1 MHIKIVIFLFLS
13 SLYIYPSYAEDLTLK
28 FKEANDLILL
38 DNYSGA
44 KKLLEKL
51 LSKNPKNKYILN
63 NLAYIEAKTGNI
75 NNAVIILRNAI
86 GNDEEVEI
94 IYKNLTNLYAFQAN
108 ILYEEALS
116 MKESGSREINLT
128 LVKNIVVTSNEIPVL
143 KNILKPAV
151 TDNLSKIN
159 PNDAIKF
166 LNEWASF
173 WQNKSFQEY
182 FNCYADSFYP
192 KKFNSKDSWVADR
205 RNKIENK
212 KNISIKISNI
222 KIISFG
228 ENNFL
233 AQFTQ
238 SYDSDSFSDVV
249 NKHTTVIFE
258 NNSFKITGEYIL
270 K

>member
-1 MHIKIVIFLFLS
+1 MHIKIVIFFFLS
-13 SLYIYPSYAEDLTLK
+13 NLFIYSAYADDVSLK
-28 FKEANDLILL
+28 FKEANALISLN
-38 DNYSGA
+38 NYSEA
-44 KKLLEKL
+44 KKVLEKL
-51 LSKNPKNKYILN
+51 LTKKPNNKHILN

-75 NNAVIILRNAI
+75 NNAVAILRNAI

-116 MKESGSREINLT
+116 IKESGSREVNLS
-128 LVKNIVVTSNEIPVL
+128 LIENIVITSNVTPVF
-143 KNILKPAV
+143 KGTLKPTAKERI
-151 TDNLSKIN
+151 SEIS

-166 LNEWASF
+166 LNEWALF
-173 WQNKSFQEY
+173 WENKSFKEY

-192 KKFNSKDSWVADR
+192 KKFASKDSWVVDR
-205 RNKIENK
+205 RSKIKNK
-212 KNISIKISNI
+212 KNIKVKISNI

-228 ENNFL
+228 ENSFL

-238 SYDSDSFSDVV
+238 SYSSDSFSDVV
-249 NKHTTVIFE
+249 DKHITVVLDK
-258 NNSFKITGEYIL
+258 NSFKITGEYIL

>member
-128 LVKNIVVTSNEIPVL
+128 LIKNIIVTSNEIPVL

-166 LNEWASF
+166 LNEWASY

-182 FNCYADSFYP
+182 FNC
-192 KKFNSKDSWVADR
+192 
-205 RNKIENK
+205 
-212 KNISIKISNI
+212 
-222 KIISFG
+222 
-228 ENNFL
+228 
-233 AQFTQ
+233 
-238 SYDSDSFSDVV
+238 
-249 NKHTTVIFE
+249 
-258 NNSFKITGEYIL
+258 
-270 K
+270 

>member
-13 SLYIYPSYAEDLTLK
+13 SLYIYPSYAEDLSLR
-28 FKEANDLILL
+28 FKEANNLILL
-38 DNYSGA
+38 NDYSGA
-44 KKLLEKL
+44 KKILEKL
-51 LSKNPKNKYILN
+51 LSKNQKNKHILN

-75 NNAVIILRNAI
+75 DEAVVILRNAI

-94 IYKNLTNLYAFQAN
+94 LYKNLTNLYAFQAN

-116 MKESGSREINLT
+116 MEESGSREINLS
-128 LVKNIVVTSNEIPVL
+128 LIENIIITNNVIPVF
-143 KNILKPAV
+143 KDILKPVVKDRVSA
-151 TDNLSKIN
+151 IN

-192 KKFNSKDSWVADR
+192 KKFNSKDSWVTDR
-205 RNKIENK
+205 RSKIKNK
-212 KNISIKISNI
+212 KNIGIKISNI
-222 KIISFG
+222 KVISFG
-228 ENNFL
+228 ENNSL
-233 AQFTQ
+233 LQFTQ
-238 SYDSDSFSDVV
+238 SYNSDSFSDVV
-249 NKHTTVIFE
+249 DKHITVVLE
-258 NNSFKITGEYIL
+258 ENSFKITGEYIL

>member
-1 MHIKIVIFLFLS
+1 M
-13 SLYIYPSYAEDLTLK
+13 
-28 FKEANDLILL
+28 
-38 DNYSGA
+38 
-44 KKLLEKL
+44 
-51 LSKNPKNKYILN
+51 
-63 NLAYIEAKTGNI
+63 
-75 NNAVIILRNAI
+75 
-86 GNDEEVEI
+86 
-94 IYKNLTNLYAFQAN
+94 
-108 ILYEEALS
+108 
-116 MKESGSREINLT
+116 
-128 LVKNIVVTSNEIPVL
+128 
-143 KNILKPAV
+143 
-151 TDNLSKIN
+151 SKIN

>member
-28 FKEANDLILL
+28 FREANDLILL
-38 DNYSGA
+38 DNYSEA
-44 KKLLEKL
+44 KKVLEKL

-94 IYKNLTNLYAFQAN
+94 VYKNLTNLYAFQAN

-128 LVKNIVVTSNEIPVL
+128 LIENIVITNNEIPAL
-143 KNILKPAV
+143 KSILKPAV
-151 TDNLSKIN
+151 RDLVPEIN
-159 PNDAIKF
+159 PKDAIKF

-182 FNCYADSFYP
+182 FDCYADSFYT
-192 KKFNSKDSWVADR
+192 KNFNSKDSWVADR
-205 RNKIENK
+205 RSKIENK
-212 KNISIKISNI
+212 KNIKIKISNV
-222 KIISFG
+222 KIVSFG

-238 SYDSDSFSDVV
+238 SYNSDSFSDVV
-249 NKHTTVIFE
+249 DKHITVALEE
-258 NNSFKITGEYIL
+258 NGFKITGEYIL

>member
-128 LVKNIVVTSNEIPVL
+128 LIKNIVVTSNEIPVL

-212 KNISIKISNI
+212 KNISIKMMT
-222 KIISFG
+222 F
-228 ENNFL
+228 
-233 AQFTQ
+233 
-238 SYDSDSFSDVV
+238 
-249 NKHTTVIFE
+249 HW
-258 NNSFKITGEYIL
+258 
-270 K
+270 

>member
-159 PNDAIKF
+159 PNNAIKF

-192 KKFNSKDSWVADR
+192 KKFNSKDSWITDR
-205 RNKIENK
+205 RSKIKNK
-212 KNISIKISNI
+212 KNIGIKISNI
-222 KIISFG
+222 KVISFG
-228 ENNFL
+228 ENNSL
-233 AQFTQ
+233 LQFTQ
-238 SYDSDSFSDVV
+238 SYNSDSFSDVV
-249 NKHTTVIFE
+249 DKHITVVLE
-258 NNSFKITGEYIL
+258 ENSFKITGEYIL

>member
-1 MHIKIVIFLFLS
+1 MHIKIVIFFFLS
-13 SLYIYPSYAEDLTLK
+13 SLFIYPSYADDVSLK
-28 FKEANDLILL
+28 FEEANALISLN
-38 DNYSGA
+38 NYSEA
-44 KKLLEKL
+44 KKVLEKL
-51 LSKNPKNKYILN
+51 LTKKPNNKHILN

-116 MKESGSREINLT
+116 MKESGSREINLS
-128 LVKNIVVTSNEIPVL
+128 LIENIVITSNVTPVF
-143 KNILKPAV
+143 KATLKPAAKERM
-151 TDNLSKIN
+151 SEIS
-159 PNDAIKF
+159 PIDAIKF
-166 LNEWASF
+166 LNEWALF
-173 WQNKSFQEY
+173 WENKSFKEY

-192 KKFNSKDSWVADR
+192 KKFDSKDSWVADR
-205 RNKIENK
+205 RSKIKNK
-212 KNISIKISNI
+212 KNIKVKISNI

-228 ENNFL
+228 ENSFL

-238 SYDSDSFSDVV
+238 SYSSNSFSDVV
-249 NKHTTVIFE
+249 DKHITVVLE
-258 NNSFKITGEYIL
+258 KNSFKITGEYIL